1 MLYSLLASLVLCI
14 SKASSFSTL
23 ITFDVDGTLVSS
35 SPGKHLHSEHEY
47 VTYRLVEDSYLLTG
61 SDVLPYLLYHQSGW
75 EEGAHGRSFTHA
87 VNSVLMNNEDSAGG
101 TIPQLLEKHEFHGS
115 TDGLI
120 LMRLA
125 RKMMGAS
132 FDKDDASSKLD
143 LMMDTMYQFVSDCN
157 DDEVRKGIAPL
168 PGAIQT
174 LETLASYEDVAF
186 GLVTGNVEGIA
197 RRKMHA
203 LGIFDAGALTSLS
216 QPPRLGG
223 RVWEGMEDKRFL
235 GGFGS
240 DFCSGDIDDPTRNYL
255 DRGEQLAICVQR
267 CQEELCHPDHRIERV
282 IHVGDA
288 PADILAAKNY
298 VNHPNK
304 PQNVCISVIG
314 VATGSYSSE
323 ELSELCGERIEGIW
337 EPIILDA
344 GVGVGN
350 KEAFISA
357 CGL

>member
-1 MLYSLLASLVLCI
+1 MFSSLLVVSSVLCII

-35 SPGKHLHSEHEY
+35 SPG
-47 VTYRLVEDSYLLTG
+47 
-61 SDVLPYLLYHQSGW
+61 W

-87 VNSVLMNNEDSAGG
+87 VNAVLIKKKDGNSSSAHE

-125 RKMMGAS
+125 RKLMGAS
-132 FDKDDASSKLD
+132 LFDKDDASAKLD
-143 LMMDTMYQFVSDCN
+143 LMMDTMYGFVSECN
-157 DDEVRKGIAPL
+157 DDEIRKGIAPL
-168 PGAIQT
+168 PGTIQT

-197 RRKMHA
+197 RRKMDA
-203 LGIFDAGALTSLS
+203 LGIYDTGVLTSLS

-223 RVWEGMEDKRFL
+223 RVWEGMEHKRFL

-240 DFCSGDIDDPTRNYL
+240 DFCSGNIDDPERNYL

-267 CQEELCHPDHRIERV
+267 CIEELCPPNSQIERV
-282 IHVGDA
+282 IHVGESKTLLLED
-288 PADILAAKNY
+288 
-298 VNHPNK
+298 
-304 PQNVCISVIG
+304 
-314 VATGSYSSE
+314 
-323 ELSELCGERIEGIW
+323 
-337 EPIILDA
+337 
-344 GVGVGN
+344 
-350 KEAFISA
+350 F
-357 CGL
+357 

>member
-1 MLYSLLASLVLCI
+1 MNN
-14 SKASSFSTL
+14 
-23 ITFDVDGTLVSS
+23 D
-35 SPGKHLHSEHEY
+35 
-47 VTYRLVEDSYLLTG
+47 EDS
-61 SDVLPYLLYHQSGW
+61 
-75 EEGAHGRSFTHA
+75 A
-87 VNSVLMNNEDSAGG
+87 SAGG

-132 FDKDDASSKLD
+132 LFDKDDASSKLD

-174 LETLASYEDVAF
+174 LETLASYDDVAF
-186 GLVTGNVEGIA
+186 GLVTGDVEGIA

-203 LGIFDAGALTSLS
+203 LGIFDTGALTSLS
-216 QPPRLGG
+216 KPPRLGG

-267 CQEELCHPDHRIERV
+267 CQEELCHPDHQIERV

-304 PQNVCISVIG
+304 PQNLSVGVIG
-314 VATGSYSSE
+314 VATGSYSVE
-323 ELSELCGERIEGIW
+323 ELRKLCGERIEGVW

>member
-1 MLYSLLASLVLCI
+1 MRKNPFLFSSILRCVDISALMSMMNSLLALLVLCI
-14 SKASSFSTL
+14 SNVSSFSTL

-35 SPGKHLHSEHEY
+35 SP
-47 VTYRLVEDSYLLTG
+47 
-61 SDVLPYLLYHQSGW
+61 GW

-87 VNSVLMNNEDSAGG
+87 VNSVLMNNKDASASG

-143 LMMDTMYQFVSDCN
+143 LMMDTMYRFVSDCN

-174 LETLASYEDVAF
+174 LETLASYDDVAF

-197 RRKMHA
+197 RRKMDA
-203 LGIFDAGALTSLS
+203 LGIYDAGALTSLS
-216 QPPRLGG
+216 KPPQLGG
-223 RVWEGMEDKRFL
+223 KVWEGMEEKRFL

-267 CQEELCHPDHRIERV
+267 CVQELCHPDHQIKRV

-298 VNHPNK
+298 ANHPSRPK
-304 PQNVCISVIG
+304 NVSVGVIG
-314 VATGSYSSE
+314 VATGSYSVE
-323 ELSELCGERIEGIW
+323 ELRELCGERIPSVW
-337 EPIILDA
+337 EPIILDE

-350 KEAFISA
+350 MEEFIRA
-357 CGL
+357 CGLKADA

>member
-1 MLYSLLASLVLCI
+1 MFYSFLASLVLCI
-14 SKASSFSTL
+14 SQASSFSTL

-35 SPGKHLHSEHEY
+35 YP
-47 VTYRLVEDSYLLTG
+47 
-61 SDVLPYLLYHQSGW
+61 GW
-75 EEGAHGRSFTHA
+75 EMGAHGRSFTHA
-87 VNSVLMNNEDSAGG
+87 VNSVLMKNDDAAGG

-125 RKMMGAS
+125 RKMMGES
-132 FDKDDASSKLD
+132 FDKEDAASKLD
-143 LMMDTMYQFVSDCN
+143 LMMDTMYQFVSECN

-174 LETLASYEDVAF
+174 LETLASYDDVAF

-203 LGIFDAGALTSLS
+203 LGIYDAGAFTSLS
-216 QPPRLGG
+216 KPPQLGG

-267 CQEELCHPDHRIERV
+267 CVEELCHTDHQIERV

-288 PADILAAKNY
+288 PADILAAKKY
-298 VNHPNK
+298 AHHPSK
-304 PQNVCISVIG
+304 PKNVSVGVIG
-314 VATGSYSSE
+314 VATGSYSVD
-323 ELSELCGERIEGIW
+323 ELRDLCGERIPGVW
-337 EPIILDA
+337 EPIILNE

-350 KEAFISA
+350 MDAFIRA